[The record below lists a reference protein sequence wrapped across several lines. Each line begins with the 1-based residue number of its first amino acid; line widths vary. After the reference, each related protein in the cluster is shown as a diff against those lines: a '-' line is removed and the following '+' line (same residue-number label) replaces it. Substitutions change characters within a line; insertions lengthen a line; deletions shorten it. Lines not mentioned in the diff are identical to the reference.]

1 MGKLPSKLA
10 KKVAGKV
17 AAKVKVLKKP
27 VVKAKSAAQT
37 VDKPIPKEIAKAVA
51 KAVVKTVAKA
61 MVKPKAKTG
70 AKTDAK
76 ARAKPAAQSLV
87 KLATPVVQSPADAL
101 FSKGRQRVLA
111 VLFSAP
117 ERSFYTTEIIALA
130 QAGSGSVQRELATLA
145 QANLLVMT
153 QKLSKK
159 YYQANTESP
168 VFYEL
173 RALVQRL
180 NGESIQG

>member
-17 AAKVKVLKKP
+17 AAKVKVLIKP
-27 VVKAKSAAQT
+27 VVKAKAAAKT
-37 VDKPIPKEIAKAVA
+37 VAKPIPKAIA
-51 KAVVKTVAKA
+51 KTVAK
-61 MVKPKAKTG
+61 TG
-70 AKTDAK
+70 AK
-76 ARAKPAAQSLV
+76 ARAKPATQSLA
-87 KLATPVVQSPADAL
+87 KLAIPVVQSPADAL

>member
-1 MGKLPSKLA
+1 MTNSSIKAKPVGILPSRLA
-10 KKVAGKV
+10 KKVPRKV
-17 AAKVKVLKKP
+17 AAKAKTLKKP
-27 VVKAKSAAQT
+27 VVKAKAASKAT
-37 VDKPIPKEIAKAVA
+37 AKNVAKAVA
-51 KAVVKTVAKA
+51 KG

-70 AKTDAK
+70 FK
-76 ARAKPAAQSLV
+76 ARVKPAAQSPTR
-87 KLATPVVQSPADAL
+87 LAALAILSPADAL

-130 QAGSGSVQRELATLA
+130 QAGSGSVQRELATMA

-159 YYQANTESP
+159 YYQVNTESP

-180 NGESIQG
+180 NGESAQG